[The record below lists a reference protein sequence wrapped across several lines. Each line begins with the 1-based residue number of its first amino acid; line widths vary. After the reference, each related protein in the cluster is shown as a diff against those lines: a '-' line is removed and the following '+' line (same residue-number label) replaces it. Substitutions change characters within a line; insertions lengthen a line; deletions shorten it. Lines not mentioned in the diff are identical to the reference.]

1 MNAYKRDTY
10 RTTYGTYGEL
20 VELEAGRAREH
31 HGHVF
36 DIEVAT
42 LFCAALRRDVYERIG
57 APSWLGYTR
66 IEWARMLL
74 ARRGPGDTAGAE
86 DLLGQALTGA
96 EQFGLPNVERRARAL
111 LEKAQ

>member
-1 MNAYKRDTY
+1 MLA
-10 RTTYGTYGEL
+10 TTL
-20 VELEAGRAREH
+20 GRFDDADARFAS
-31 HGHVF
+31 VS
-36 DIEVAT
+36 A
-42 LFCAALRRDVYERIG
+42 VYERIG